1 MSKEKYVYNESTL
14 RYEKVE
20 LSFKK
25 RMYHTMGYVSAVVFT
40 SLILFVLA
48 YLYLPT
54 PKEKSLERDI
64 SQMEFYYNDL
74 ADQYDALNAE
84 IDQLQDKEAGVHR
97 VVFGLDPIDE
107 SVWNGGIGGRENI
120 IRLRNNMDADSLLS
134 ATLTKLDKLKRKISI
149 QSASLDTLAN
159 IAHVHEDR
167 LASIPSIK
175 PIQEDKLKRK
185 VRHMSGYGMRI
196 HPVHKVKKMHKGI
209 DFTAPK
215 GTKIQATGNGVV
227 KKVEKRR
234 TGYGTSILIDHGYG
248 FTTLYGHLSE
258 SKVKKGQQVS
268 KGEVI
273 GLVGSTGT
281 STAPHCHYEVR
292 INNNPVDPID
302 YCLDGLTPEEYQLLV
317 NMALEENQSFD

>member
-74 ADQYDALNAE
+74 ADQYDALNTE

-317 NMALEENQSFD
+317 TMALEENQSFD

>member
-25 RMYHTMGYVSAVVFT
+25 RMYKAMGYMAAVAFT

-74 ADQYDALNAE
+74 ADQYDALTTE
-84 IDQLQDKEAGVHR
+84 IDKLQDKEAGVHR

-107 SVWNGGIGGRENI
+107 SVWNGGIGGRDNI

-185 VRHMSGYGMRI
+185 VRHLSGYGMRI
-196 HPVHKVKKMHKGI
+196 HPVHKVKKMHHGI

-234 TGYGTSILIDHGYG
+234 TGYGTSIVIDHGYG

-258 SKVKKGQQVS
+258 SMVKKGQQVF

-292 INNNPVDPID
+292 INNNSVDPID
-302 YCLDGLTPEEYQLLV
+302 YCLDGLSPEEYQLLV
-317 NMALEENQSFD
+317 NMATEENQSFD

>member
-1 MSKEKYVYNESTL
+1 M
-14 RYEKVE
+14 
-20 LSFKK
+20 FKA
-25 RMYHTMGYVSAVVFT
+25 MGYLSAVVFT
-40 SLILFVLA
+40 SLIIFVLA

-74 ADQYDALNAE
+74 AEQYDALTNE
-84 IDQLQDKEAGVHR
+84 IDKLQDKEAGVHR

-107 SVWNGGIGGRENI
+107 SVWNGGIGGRDNI

-185 VRHMSGYGMRI
+185 VRHLSGYGMRI
-196 HPVHKVKKMHKGI
+196 HPVHKVKKMHHGI

-215 GTKIQATGNGVV
+215 GTKIQATGNGIV

-234 TGYGTSILIDHGYG
+234 TGYGTSIVIDHGYG
-248 FTTLYGHLSE
+248 FTTLYGHLSK
-258 SKVKKGQQVS
+258 SMVKKGQQVS

-292 INNNPVDPID
+292 INNSSVDPID

-317 NMALEENQSFD
+317 NMATEENQSFD

>member
-1 MSKEKYVYNESTL
+1 MSKEKYVYNHSTL

-25 RMYHTMGYVSAVVFT
+25 RMFKAMGYLSAVVFT
-40 SLILFVLA
+40 SLIIFVLA

-74 ADQYDALNAE
+74 AEQYDALTNE
-84 IDQLQDKEAGVHR
+84 IDKLQDKEAGVHR

-107 SVWNGGIGGRENI
+107 SVWNGGIGGRDNI

-185 VRHMSGYGMRI
+185 VRHLSGYGMRI
-196 HPVHKVKKMHKGI
+196 HPVHKVKKMHHGI

-215 GTKIQATGNGVV
+215 GTKIQATGNGIV

-234 TGYGTSILIDHGYG
+234 TGYGTSIVIDHGYG
-248 FTTLYGHLSE
+248 FTTLYGHLSK
-258 SKVKKGQQVS
+258 SMVKKGQQVS

-292 INNNPVDPID
+292 INNSSVDPID

-317 NMALEENQSFD
+317 NMATEENQSFD